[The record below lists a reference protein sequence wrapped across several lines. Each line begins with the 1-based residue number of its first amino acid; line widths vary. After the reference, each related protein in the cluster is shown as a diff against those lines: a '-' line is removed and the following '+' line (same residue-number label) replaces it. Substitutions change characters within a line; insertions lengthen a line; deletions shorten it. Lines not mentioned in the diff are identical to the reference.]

1 MQCRPYVQPLVKS
14 GEQSCSPFTLSVLPT
29 MAFNSPCRIFEAL
42 EGSQNFGQI
51 PMNPQSNLST
61 FHHNLT
67 DAPSH
72 PDGLGDLYSLHRP
85 LPQLSEDDYTLYSRI
100 STSQSYWQNQGH
112 SIPTELPGLTSQE
125 SSSLIEHLRPSIFPS
140 DNYQFHTREH
150 DSLTVPVT
158 PLLPSSSSVARRNFE
173 DLDEMSETPSGSRVW
188 LGDENSPNAYNDSNS
203 FCAPEIVLKTRSPQQ
218 KRVFS
223 HHHHHQNSKSDGREI
238 VSPGSAFKNGRK
250 FILHALPSSSS
261 SSREHDTP
269 IH

>member
-1 MQCRPYVQPLVKS
+1 
-14 GEQSCSPFTLSVLPT
+14 

-51 PMNPQSNLST
+51 LMNPQSNLST
-61 FHHNLT
+61 LPHNLT
-67 DAPSH
+67 DDAPSH
-72 PDGLGDLYSLHRP
+72 PDGLNDIYSLHRP

-125 SSSLIEHLRPSIFPS
+125 SSLIEHLRPSIFSS
-140 DNYQFHTREH
+140 DNYQFHTRDH
-150 DSLTVPVT
+150 DGLTVPVT
-158 PLLPSSSSVARRNFE
+158 PLLLPASSVARRNFE
-173 DLDEMSETPSGSRVW
+173 DLDEMSETPSHSQVW
-188 LGDENSPNAYNDSNS
+188 LGDESSPNVYNDPNS

-223 HHHHHQNSKSDGREI
+223 HHQSSKADGRAI

-250 FILHALPSSSS
+250 FILHALPSSSGLPDNHES
-261 SSREHDTP
+261 MTDPYIDTQ
-269 IH
+269 